1 MDFNEY
7 QTKSRK
13 TAKYP
18 AIGHAVIYPTLGLVN
33 EAGEVAGKIKKVF
46 RDKEGEI
53 NAETREALK
62 AELGDVLWYMAQVAT
77 ELDLTLDEIAEYNIE
92 KLYSRL
98 ERGKIKGDGDNRWLY
113 EQTFIERW
121 TYRPH

>member
-1 MDFNEY
+1 MDFNDY

-13 TAKYP
+13 TAKDP

-46 RDKEGEI
+46 RDKDGEI
-53 NAETREALK
+53 NAETRDALK

-77 ELDLTLDEIAEYNIE
+77 ELDLTLDEIAEHNIT
-92 KLYSRL
+92 KLYDRL
-98 ERGKIKGDGDNRWLY
+98 ERGKIKGDGDNR
-113 EQTFIERW
+113 
-121 TYRPH
+121 

>member
-1 MDFNEY
+1 MDFNDY

-18 AIGHAVIYPTLGLVN
+18 VIGHAVIYPTLGLAN

-46 RDKEGEI
+46 RDKGGVIGEV
-53 NAETREALK
+53 EREALMS
-62 AELGDVLWYMAQVAT
+62 ELGDVLWYLAQTCT
-77 ELDLTLDEIAEYNIE
+77 ELELSLDEVAEHNIE

-98 ERGKIKGDGDNRWLY
+98 ERGKIGGEGDAR
-113 EQTFIERW
+113 
-121 TYRPH
+121 